1 MINILADAINEFSEG
16 IIIAQL
22 DGNIQYVNERLL
34 QLTNL
39 DKKIDFAGKSM
50 ENILRI
56 IFSSCGVS
64 EESLEANVTKILN
77 SAESEFKVT
86 RRDGAV
92 LIFDKKE
99 LSSGVLLFTVK
110 DITHLSQI
118 ESKQK
123 QIIKVAIMALA
134 DLSEYR
140 DQQTGDH
147 VLRVARMTYEIA
159 RSLKKSG
166 EYKDILTTDFLYHIG
181 IASILHDIG
190 KVSLPDSILYKPGPL
205 DAVDRKIMQ
214 KHTINGSS
222 ILKKANR
229 SIGDNGYFRL
239 ASEIAESHHEYWDG
253 TGYPNGLSEN
263 NIPLSARIVA
273 VTDVYDALI
282 QPRPYKDSWAK
293 EKVIS
298 YIKEKSG
305 FQFDP
310 KVVDGFLDVMKMREN
325 AAFLEWSSDM
335 SVSNTM
341 IDHDHQILLTLINQL
356 INDENRSDRLA
367 VEFVMD
373 ELINYAFTHFKR
385 EEQLMKEMEYPE
397 LDNHRKIHDLMTSEV
412 IVMQKKLNIGF
423 TPALGEEVS
432 LYLKKWLSIHILRED
447 KKYSLFLQNKD
458 FNYSI

>member
-1 MINILADAINEFSEG
+1 
-16 IIIAQL
+16 
-22 DGNIQYVNERLL
+22 
-34 QLTNL
+34 
-39 DKKIDFAGKSM
+39 
-50 ENILRI
+50 
-56 IFSSCGVS
+56 
-64 EESLEANVTKILN
+64 
-77 SAESEFKVT
+77 
-86 RRDGAV
+86 
-92 LIFDKKE
+92 
-99 LSSGVLLFTVK
+99 
-110 DITHLSQI
+110 
-118 ESKQK
+118 
-123 QIIKVAIMALA
+123 
-134 DLSEYR
+134 
-140 DQQTGDH
+140 
-147 VLRVARMTYEIA
+147 
-159 RSLKKSG
+159 
-166 EYKDILTTDFLYHIG
+166 
-181 IASILHDIG
+181 
-190 KVSLPDSILYKPGPL
+190 
-205 DAVDRKIMQ
+205 MQ